1 MFSQKLRHVEDDELR
16 IDIDPCY
23 EADPYELKLDEMIDA
38 EPEPEVIEGLPASDA
53 LTPADRY
60 LELFTNVQKSRIFA
74 DSKTF
79 PDCAPKHD
87 PLDILRNYRKVKRQP
102 DFDLRQFVEDNF
114 WLPESQSDIYI
125 SDPSLTLK
133 EHIDK
138 LWPVLTR
145 EPQDHIPWSSLLAL
159 PQAYIVPGGR
169 FSETYYWDSYFTML
183 GLAES
188 GREDLLK
195 CMADNFA
202 WLIETYGHIPNG
214 NRTYYLSRSQPPV
227 FALMVELFEED
238 GVRGAK
244 RYLDHL
250 KMEHAFWMDGAES
263 LIPHQAYR
271 HVVRMPDGSLLNRY
285 WDDRDTPRDESWRED
300 VETARHSG
308 RPANEVYRDLRAGA
322 ASGWDYSSRW
332 LRDITRLASI
342 RTTQFIPIDLNAF
355 LFKLETTIANLSGL
369 KGDRETETA
378 FRQKAQDRRAAV
390 NRYLWDDEN
399 GCFRDYDWRREQ
411 LALFSAASIVT
422 LYVGLATHEQA
433 ERLADAVRARL
444 LTPGGIMATEYESS
458 EQWDKPN
465 GWAPLQW
472 MAIQGFKRYGQD
484 PLGDEIAWSWLQTVN
499 HFYKQHHKLIE
510 KYHIATGVPHE
521 GGGGEYPLQ
530 DGFGWT
536 NGVVRRLIGLY
547 GEPT

>member
-300 VETARHSG
+300 VETARHPG
-308 RPANEVYRDLRAGA
+308 GPPMKYTATCGRAPRPAGTTPAAGCGISRGWP
-322 ASGWDYSSRW
+322 ASARRS
-332 LRDITRLASI
+332 
-342 RTTQFIPIDLNAF
+342 
-355 LFKLETTIANLSGL
+355 LSPS
-369 KGDRETETA
+369 T
-378 FRQKAQDRRAAV
+378 
-390 NRYLWDDEN
+390 
-399 GCFRDYDWRREQ
+399 
-411 LALFSAASIVT
+411 
-422 LYVGLATHEQA
+422 
-433 ERLADAVRARL
+433 
-444 LTPGGIMATEYESS
+444 
-458 EQWDKPN
+458 
-465 GWAPLQW
+465 
-472 MAIQGFKRYGQD
+472 
-484 PLGDEIAWSWLQTVN
+484 
-499 HFYKQHHKLIE
+499 
-510 KYHIATGVPHE
+510 
-521 GGGGEYPLQ
+521 
-530 DGFGWT
+530 
-536 NGVVRRLIGLY
+536 
-547 GEPT
+547 